1 MTLADH
7 LKTGATTVCRCW
19 AVTRNDGVE
28 LGFTDHDTD
37 IEFETILFRADSGM
51 TAKEVEQSAGLSVDN
66 SEAIGVL
73 SHSAIS
79 ETHIEKGLFDGA
91 EVRYWLVNWSNVS
104 ERELRFRGEIGE
116 IRRNSGEFTAEL
128 RGLAEALNKPNGRVF
143 QRGCRAVLGDS
154 ECQFDTSMAEFCYTG
169 APLGNTD
176 NSIFE
181 FDGLA
186 TYAVGW
192 FTKGMLSVSDGSAG
206 VKPALI
212 KNHTILESGNHEIE
226 LWQPLKTELPEGAA
240 LRLVAGCDKRMKTC
254 LQKFDNLLN
263 FRGFPDIPGEDWL
276 VSTPIRT
283 SKNDG
288 GSLR

>member
-28 LGFTDHDTD
+28 LGFTDHDAD
-37 IEFETILFRADSGM
+37 IEFDTILFRADSGM

-73 SHSAIS
+73 SHNAIS
-79 ETHIEKGLFDGA
+79 ETDIDQGLFDGA
-91 EVRYWLVNWSNVS
+91 IVRYWLVNWSNVT

-116 IRRNSGEFTAEL
+116 IRRNSGAFTAEL

-143 QRGCRAVLGDS
+143 QRGCRAVLGDA
-154 ECQFDTSMAEFCYTG
+154 ECQFDTSLAEFCYIG
-169 APLGNTD
+169 APLNIAD
-176 NSIFE
+176 NRIFV
-181 FDGLA
+181 FDDLA
-186 TYAVGW
+186 GYSAGW
-192 FTKGMLSVSDGSAG
+192 FTKGTLSIDGTATG

-212 KNHTILESGNHEIE
+212 KNHRVLDGGHHEIE
-226 LWQPLKTELPEGAA
+226 LWQPLKTELSDDVQ
-240 LRLVAGCDKRMKTC
+240 LQLVAGCDKRMKTC

-276 VSTPIRT
+276 VSTPIRS

-288 GSLR
+288 GSMR